1 MIFLIFATK
10 KLKKTFDKIKNFPS
24 IPPTH
29 MEMLMSYVKVKTK
42 TKTKSPCITF
52 QEANYFLNMFCHEYR
67 GSTKYSDILEDME
80 YHYNKPASSKV
91 RKLLSKRLNNI
102 NRSRNKNKTRISQDF
117 L

>member
-1 MIFLIFATK
+1 
-10 KLKKTFDKIKNFPS
+10 
-24 IPPTH
+24 

-52 QEANYFLNMFCHEYR
+52 QEANYFLNMFRHEYR

>member
-1 MIFLIFATK
+1 
-10 KLKKTFDKIKNFPS
+10 
-24 IPPTH
+24 
-29 MEMLMSYVKVKTK
+29 MEILMSYVKIK

-102 NRSRNKNKTRISQDF
+102 NRISQDF
-117 L
+117 LWCVEKPRLWGFLVCLFDRIEKFL